1 MESVDFKGLY
11 ESYRSVYTEE
21 VEELDE
27 MKEGYT
33 DPKFNRKEY
42 LAKLSK
48 RGGMGM
54 GTKEDPQGYRDPK
67 MTKVG
72 AEFVKRTTA
81 RSKSKKSGE
90 PDEYKTEKESQS
102 KLRSTNESTDL
113 YDLVLEYLLDE
124 GLCESVENAEIMM
137 AHMSESWVESII
149 DEAATIMA
157 VKSPKGE
164 DRKVSKFRSGQ
175 ETSQQI
181 QNRAFS
187 QMLSDRQKERQN
199 RMNSGRAT
207 VARKRGIEKATNR
220 SERLHDFVPG
230 EAHYRIEDDGTIP
243 TDYRARRR
251 RASGR

>member
-11 ESYRSVYTEE
+11 ESYLGVYTEE

-54 GTKEDPQGYRDPK
+54 GTKEDPHGYRDPK

-137 AHMSESWVESII
+137 AHMSESWVDAIVE
-149 DEAATIMA
+149 DY
-157 VKSPKGE
+157 KSAK
-164 DRKVSKFRSGQ
+164 
-175 ETSQQI
+175 
-181 QNRAFS
+181 
-187 QMLSDRQKERQN
+187 
-199 RMNSGRAT
+199 
-207 VARKRGIEKATNR
+207 
-220 SERLHDFVPG
+220 
-230 EAHYRIEDDGTIP
+230 
-243 TDYRARRR
+243 
-251 RASGR
+251 

>member
-21 VEELDE
+21 VEEIDE
-27 MKEGYT
+27 A
-33 DPKFNRKEY
+33 NRAEREF
-42 LAKLSK
+42 KLSEPEKLAARNTSSEYFRVSSKDPSGPMRFRAKGKLHADSQEKRRERHATK
-48 RGGMGM
+48 RG
-54 GTKEDPQGYRDPK
+54 
-67 MTKVG
+67 V
-72 AEFVKRTTA
+72 
-81 RSKSKKSGE
+81 
-90 PDEYKTEKESQS
+90 KESP
-102 KLRSTNESTDL
+102 EYDL

-164 DRKVSKFRSGQ
+164 DRKVSKLRSGQ

-181 QNRAFS
+181 QKRAFS

>member
-54 GTKEDPQGYRDPK
+54 GTKEDPHGYRDPK
-67 MTKVG
+67 MAKVG

-137 AHMSESWVESII
+137 AHMSESWVDAIVEEKKVVMSVTSPTGKNRKLNTTR
-149 DEAATIMA
+149 AT
-157 VKSPKGE
+157 SPAKNL
-164 DRKVSKFRSGQ
+164 SGQ
-175 ETSQQI
+175 E
-181 QNRAFS
+181 RLAAAKD
-187 QMLSDRQKERQN
+187 LRQKN
-199 RMNSGRAT
+199 VDKRAYQIS
-207 VARKRGIEKATNR
+207 AKLKRRHGLR
-220 SERLHDFVPG
+220 SSDLD
-230 EAHYRIEDDGTIP
+230 
-243 TDYRARRR
+243 
-251 RASGR
+251 

>member
-11 ESYRSVYTEE
+11 ESYRSVYNEE

-54 GTKEDPQGYRDPK
+54 GTKEDPHGYRDPK
-67 MTKVG
+67 MAKVG

-137 AHMSESWVESII
+137 AHMSEGWVDAIVEEKKVVMSVTSPTGKNRQLNTTR
-149 DEAATIMA
+149 AT
-157 VKSPKGE
+157 SPAKNL
-164 DRKVSKFRSGQ
+164 SGQ
-175 ETSQQI
+175 D
-181 QNRAFS
+181 RLAAAKD
-187 QMLSDRQKERQN
+187 LRQKKVDK
-199 RMNSGRAT
+199 RAYQIS
-207 VARKRGIEKATNR
+207 AKLKRRYGLR
-220 SERLHDFVPG
+220 SSDLD
-230 EAHYRIEDDGTIP
+230 
-243 TDYRARRR
+243 
-251 RASGR
+251 